1 MAHAKNKHLYNENWP
16 YVSAKIKY
24 ERANN
29 KCERCGAMNLTTVKR
44 ERNTLWRHI
53 TEEEHKAI
61 TNYRLSSGN
70 TWIKSCK
77 ILLFQYVV
85 LTVAHLNHDRKD
97 DREDNLL
104 CLCLSCHVKNDRSNN
119 RLLHK
124 ENMRKALNFCN
135 NTAVL
140 DF

>member
-16 YVSAKIKY
+16 SVSAKIKY

-61 TNYRLSSGN
+61 TTYHISSGN

-77 ILLFQYVV
+77 ILLFQYVI
-85 LTVAHLNHDRKD
+85 LTVAH
-97 DREDNLL
+97 
-104 CLCLSCHVKNDRSNN
+104 
-119 RLLHK
+119 
-124 ENMRKALNFCN
+124 FYY
-135 NTAVL
+135 
-140 DF
+140 